1 MTDSLRQH
9 LKSPTWLSVREAFR
23 NPARLALAASLALSL
38 AALVMPIYTIQI
50 YDRVLSSRSMSTL
63 VAVTLITLVAVALN
77 ALLDLFRSIVFSRA
91 SAVFY
96 AELEARVLAACRGV
110 ALNGGLGRR
119 SRPLDDLEMVRSF
132 FAGPVPGALFDLIF
146 VPLIL
151 LALFLI
157 HPLLGAASLAL
168 SVALVLL
175 ALFNRR
181 TMQEVTDRAV
191 ARMRDATDTAEAYL
205 RAVEPAVA
213 MGYATRAESVVA
225 KANREA
231 VKTQVG
237 SSTRA
242 GSITAI
248 IKGMRQ
254 GSQIIILAVATALT
268 LGGSVTAG
276 SIIASSILFGK
287 AQGPIDQAVG
297 AWRQIFQVRGAW
309 MRLEQLI
316 EKLPEHRTVMPL
328 PRPQGALN
336 IRDIVAHA
344 PESQALILKGVSF
357 DLKAG
362 ESLGIVGP
370 SASGKSTL
378 ARVLLGAWPAQRGVV
393 RLDGADVATLDFN
406 LVGPALGY
414 LPQTVDLLPGTIAQN
429 IGRHGPDDPNG
440 VVAAAMQAGAHQLIL
455 SLPQG
460 YDTVIGERGYALSG
474 GQRQRLGL
482 ARALYGNPSLVLL
495 DEPDTGLDR
504 EGEQALAQ
512 AIAMLRARGSTVVVI
527 AHRPALIQHLDKILI
542 LVNGQVE
549 KFGSTREILAQ
560 IMPPHVHAV
569 RA

>member
-1 MTDSLRQH
+1 MMESMGRH
-9 LKSPTWLSVREAFR
+9 LKSPAWQSVRAVFR
-23 NPARLALAASLALSL
+23 KPARLALVTSLALSL
-38 AALVMPIYTIQI
+38 ATLVMPIYTIQI